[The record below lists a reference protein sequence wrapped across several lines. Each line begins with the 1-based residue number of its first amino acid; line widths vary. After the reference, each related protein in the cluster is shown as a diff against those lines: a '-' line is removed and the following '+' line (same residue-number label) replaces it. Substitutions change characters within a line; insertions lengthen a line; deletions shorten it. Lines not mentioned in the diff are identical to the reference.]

1 MKSEELSRGLDPL
14 RMDERLRD
22 VSWPEVREV
31 EAPAVEAGDVMVVCG
46 GFEERAV
53 SVLRR
58 VCESGRTGFQVVL
71 VEYRPEYEANR
82 VEEIEDLAKQAG
94 LVVQRCMYDRRSPAG
109 IGTRLDQL
117 SGGRGRV
124 WVDVSGMSRLL
135 IVQALV
141 ELLPCAGRAVSI
153 VYGEAA
159 EYRPTEAR
167 FERDW
172 GTEHRAQGLSYLS
185 SGIYEVA
192 ATPELGSVS
201 MVGEAIRLIAFPSFD
216 PAQLKNLVEELQPT
230 YAELVHGRPPA
241 EWNRWRLDAIRRI
254 NGATLKEL
262 RGARDYAVS
271 TRDYR
276 ETLRLLLDIY
286 ARRSMFD
293 RIVVAPTGSK
303 MQAVAVAIFRLT
315 LDDVQVVYPTP
326 LRFKD
331 ERAYT
336 FGVRQVYQLDVPDGP
351 WEREKEGQEE
361 EFESLLSHRP
371 SK

>member
-1 MKSEELSRGLDPL
+1 MRDEELNRRLDPL
-14 RMDERLRD
+14 RMDEELQTVAWPELRD
-22 VSWPEVREV
+22 VEV
-31 EAPAVEAGDVMVVCG
+31 PPVEAGDVMVVCG

-58 VCESGRTGFQVVL
+58 VCEGGRTGFRVVL
-71 VEYRPEYEANR
+71 VKYRPEYEANR
-82 VEEIEDLAKQAG
+82 VEEIEHLAKQAG
-94 LVVQRCMYDRRSPAG
+94 LVVRRCTYDRRSPAG
-109 IGTRLDQL
+109 IGRRVGELC
-117 SGGRGRV
+117 GERGRV

-141 ELLPCAGRAVSI
+141 ELLACAGRPLSV

-159 EYRPTEAR
+159 EYRPTEAQ
-167 FERDW
+167 FERDRS
-172 GTEHRAQGLSYLS
+172 GGKATHGLSYLS

-230 YAELVHGRPPA
+230 YTELVHGTPPA
-241 EWNRWRLDAIRRI
+241 ERNRWRLDAIKHL
-254 NGATLKEL
+254 NGAILEELK
-262 RGARDYAVS
+262 GARDHAVS

-276 ETLRLLLDIY
+276 ETLRLLLDVY
-286 ARRSMFD
+286 SRRSMFD

-303 MQAVAVAIFRLT
+303 MQAVAIAILRLA

-326 LRFKD
+326 LRFKE

-336 FGVRQVYQLDVPDGP
+336 FGVRQVYQLDVPGGGP
-351 WEREKEGQEE
+351 WRREE
-361 EFESLLSHRP
+361 EGREAEFE
-371 SK
+371 